1 MNIFSYWWPLAPM
14 KSLKRVFPMRQA
26 GQNVQPQYP
35 LKTQLGFPLLLR
47 LPWAWGGVLFPVS
60 PSHSGPLEP
69 KRWLPV

>member
-1 MNIFSYWWPLAPM
+1 
-14 KSLKRVFPMRQA
+14 MRQA

-35 LKTQLGFPLLLR
+35 LKTQLGSPLLLR
-47 LPWAWGGVLFPVS
+47 LPWAWVGVLFPVS